1 MLVLRGDF
9 KAPIGGGRMTPH
21 PANPTIA
28 ERREGTDTVFIIV
41 VVVLLAAGAVF
52 TAGMNYGMELGYGDA
67 EKEPQA
73 QVDSAIEDAQLQIS
87 DAIYE
92 ADKFRRSLE
101 C

>member
-1 MLVLRGDF
+1 
-9 KAPIGGGRMTPH
+9 MTPH
-21 PANPTIA
+21 PANPTIT
-28 ERREGTDTVFIIV
+28 ERREGTDIVFII

-67 EKEPQA
+67 EKEAQA

-101 C
+101 CTAETPTGCRRWEPRVQK